1 MAVEDDPVHAA
12 QRQSRSVRRG
22 NRPASRISVRAA
34 RAKIEF
40 VIDQD
45 QARKFWTGWVRREIG
60 GSAMIQEAAVSAA
73 VNELL
78 LGHDNQAAADAARS
92 TARQLSGGVP
102 AASATRST
110 SMPATTPT
118 VNPGKPLFRRPWPY
132 VAGAAGIAVAAIIV
146 VVATRSV
153 HDIGC
158 LLSQT
163 TLRHHTITL
172 HNAFVDVYN
181 RDFK

>member
-1 MAVEDDPVHAA
+1 MAVEDDHVHAA

-78 LGHDNQAAADAARS
+78 LGHDNQAASGAWSARRRLASVRRRYTTRLSTFTTVTLRSSRPAHRWTARRRPNSRLRARS
-92 TARQLSGGVP
+92 KPTTTGSMRFAGRKS
-102 AASATRST
+102 TR
-110 SMPATTPT
+110 
-118 VNPGKPLFRRPWPY
+118 R
-132 VAGAAGIAVAAIIV
+132 
-146 VVATRSV
+146 TR
-153 HDIGC
+153 
-158 LLSQT
+158 LP
-163 TLRHHTITL
+163 
-172 HNAFVDVYN
+172 
-181 RDFK
+181 

>member
-12 QRQSRSVRRG
+12 RRQSRSVRRG
-22 NRPASRISVRAA
+22 NRPASPISVRAA
-34 RAKIEF
+34 RAKIES

-92 TARQLSGGVP
+92 TDQQLAGDMPPVSATL
-102 AASATRST
+102 AAS
-110 SMPATTPT
+110 TPT
-118 VNPGKPLFRRPWPY
+118 ATAIAAPAPLDPGKPLFRRPW
-132 VAGAAGIAVAAIIV
+132 
-146 VVATRSV
+146 
-153 HDIGC
+153 
-158 LLSQT
+158 
-163 TLRHHTITL
+163 
-172 HNAFVDVYN
+172 
-181 RDFK
+181 

>member
-22 NRPASRISVRAA
+22 NRPASPISVRAA

-78 LGHDNQAAADAARS
+78 LGHDNQAAADAA
-92 TARQLSGGVP
+92 
-102 AASATRST
+102 
-110 SMPATTPT
+110 PATAPQLPGAIPPAGAILPASTPAPTPT
-118 VNPGKPLFRRPWPY
+118 VEIKTP
-132 VAGAAGIAVAAIIV
+132 
-146 VVATRSV
+146 
-153 HDIGC
+153 
-158 LLSQT
+158 
-163 TLRHHTITL
+163 
-172 HNAFVDVYN
+172 
-181 RDFK
+181 